1 MIEVAPMQAA
11 IKQANPT
18 LIGQVSAEPKGG
30 CLVFSLYEHP
40 LYGDEAPLLV
50 KWGKFY
56 YTTPYWE
63 LSDVEPDILEAHL
76 GGAY

>member
-1 MIEVAPMQAA
+1 MFEVAPMQAA
-11 IKQANPT
+11 IVAAHPT
-18 LIGQVSAEPKGG
+18 LIGELETEEGLRFQM
-30 CLVFSLYEHP
+30 YEHP

-56 YTTPYWE
+56 YTTPFWE
-63 LSDVEPDILEAHL
+63 FSDVEVDLLEAHL